1 MAMAFS
7 SLSALLLLLFPLVLF
22 ASFGA
27 ADEEKMTHLHF
38 YLHEI
43 NSGANATGMTVA
55 VPPGKEFYYET
66 FGAISVIDDI
76 LREGPERDSK
86 LIGRAQG
93 LLAQA
98 SLEKPALL
106 SAVNFV
112 FTAGKYNG
120 STFSILGRAVLT
132 ELFERAIVGGAGMFR
147 MARGYTLGKV
157 ISAEEGYLIMELD
170 AYVVHH

>member
-1 MAMAFS
+1 
-7 SLSALLLLLFPLVLF
+7 
-22 ASFGA
+22 
-27 ADEEKMTHLHF
+27 
-38 YLHEI
+38 
-43 NSGANATGMTVA
+43 MTVA

-120 STFSILGRAVLT
+120 STISILGRAVLT
-132 ELFERAIVGGAGMFR
+132 ELIERAIVGGAGMFR
-147 MARGYTLGKV
+147 MAQGYTLAKV
-157 ISAEEGYLIMELD
+157 ISSEEGYLIMELD
-170 AYVVHH
+170 AYMEAAAARRLAVPQTRGPVACVAFRQPADGSMDPYNYRPQRLKLLGHSPWA